1 MNVISTEDYRR
12 AFARYIRTGTPI
24 RLSFKSGR
32 PTPQYV
38 WRTRGDKRVRAEHA
52 ANEGR
57 LFSWD
62 DPPATSH
69 PGEGRNCRC
78 EAVPYVQGET
88 EYAGHEITGSL
99 ASSYDKWAIV
109 DFIRH
114 FYTGE
119 GRGVTLS
126 EIGHL
131 RDIVEQYAYHDD
143 GMGAHRRLTEDIVAG
158 ARAQGSGPLAFS
170 FGRSYEFEH
179 VQLPESY
186 PHGGA
191 VVRGFFV
198 GHIVPRGRFL
208 SIEGELHFQFRDVFT
223 DPLTIRER
231 LASGR
236 QAGQAQV
243 ARYVDAYREVA
254 ELIGIAAPGP
264 VQPREVEPDD
274 VPEWLFQLTEVYGT
288 AYEVNDRW
296 ESTFRAEV
304 LRAPAMSI
312 Y

>member
-1 MNVISTEDYRR
+1 MGCS
-12 AFARYIRTGTPI
+12 
-24 RLSFKSGR
+24 
-32 PTPQYV
+32 
-38 WRTRGDKRVRAEHA
+38 
-52 ANEGR
+52 
-57 LFSWD
+57 
-62 DPPATSH
+62 PATGH
-69 PGEGRNCRC
+69 PGEVRNCRC
-78 EAVPYVQGET
+78 EAVPYVRGET

-99 ASSYDKWAIV
+99 ASSYDKWAIA

-131 RDIVEQYAYHDD
+131 RDIVEQYAYYDD
-143 GMGAHRRLTEDIVAG
+143 GMGAHRRLTEDIVAS
-158 ARAQGSGPLAFS
+158 ARAQGSGRLAFA
-170 FGRSYEFEH
+170 FGRSYEFEY
-179 VQLPESY
+179 VQPPESY
-186 PHGGA
+186 PHGDA

-198 GHIVPRGRFL
+198 GHVMPQGHFL
-208 SIEGELHFQFRDVFT
+208 SIEGELQFQFSDVFT

-254 ELIGIAAPGP
+254 ELIGITAPGL
-264 VQPREVEPDD
+264 VQLREIEPDD
-274 VPEWLFQLTEVYGT
+274 VPEWLFQLTELYGT
-288 AYEVNDRW
+288 AYAVTDRW
-296 ESTFRAEV
+296 ASTFRAEV
-304 LRAPAMSI
+304 LFNPAMSI